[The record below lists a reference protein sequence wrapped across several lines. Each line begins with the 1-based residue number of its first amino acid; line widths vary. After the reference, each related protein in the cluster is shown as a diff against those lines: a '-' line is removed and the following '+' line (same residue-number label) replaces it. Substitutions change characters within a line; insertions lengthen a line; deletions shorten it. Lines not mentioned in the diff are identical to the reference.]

1 VARLMNKRAC
11 FATLYL
17 PYAEVVSEP
26 RAQAAR
32 MSGFIGARLDVE
44 AMAAIA
50 DGALYR
56 NRRDRSN
63 FLVP

>member
-1 VARLMNKRAC
+1 
-11 FATLYL
+11 
-17 PYAEVVSEP
+17 
-26 RAQAAR
+26 